1 MGQQTSAQ
9 NSYDRTAP
17 NEKQQVISN
26 AEILKVFNH
35 KALEQFTVVEL
46 VAFKSSINNKE
57 LSDPIQDEELTRWLH
72 LPYENLALRETFYNF
87 IRVLS
92 NFPLMK
98 DSFENVTGIGLLK
111 AIALINHD
119 RCKKYVGL
127 KNYNQLKLLF
137 IALSLKKTIKEE
149 SGTPSSSSSE
159 EVHNN
164 ANIVKN
170 YNSIDFEELTIPA
183 ESLLQFFTFLLLL
196 SKHCSTNNCQFPS
209 KDVFEDW
216 GLYKN
221 AAMNFLRSMD
231 SDIVSHPESHYITY
245 QQFTKTITT
254 IIPNIFQPLEKLV
267 EHMLYQ
273 DSDLVPLSTDHECSL
288 THSKSTT
295 QVLLTQLATALPK
308 EMEFSKLQKL
318 YVGRE
323 SGFSMRSLQ
332 AKVFKWMAPTIL
344 LVIGKPILNDNEYCT
359 KNPRYRKFLQEYPK
373 LKDDDQNLGELH
385 LQKNKAIFAVY
396 ITEPW
401 KITNKEYF
409 GGSGTTIVQLSPRQ
423 DIFKASKNDVVYFN
437 TIGGGIGIGNKQPKI
452 KTATKSYA
460 PGNVSLTLD
469 NTLEFAAFRHIGYGG
484 ALSPGLLLTK
494 SHIEDKSFE
503 IRLLVQEV
511 EVWGCGGEKEL
522 EEQHKKWAWEEAEA
536 KRRQQI
542 NLRSMG
548 EDRALLEMAGIIGQA
563 QSGGSM

>member
-9 NSYDRTAP
+9 NNHGRSAS
-17 NEKQQVISN
+17 NEKRQVSSN
-26 AEILKVFNH
+26 ADIIKIFNH

-46 VAFKSSINNKE
+46 IAFKSKINNKE
-57 LSDPIQDEELTRWLH
+57 LSAAILDEELTRWLH

-92 NFPLMK
+92 NFPIMK
-98 DSFENVTGIGLLK
+98 DSFENVTGTGLLK

-119 RCKKYVGL
+119 RCKRYVGS
-127 KNYNQLKLLF
+127 KNYNQLKLFF

-149 SGTPSSSSSE
+149 AGTPSSTSSE
-159 EVHNN
+159 EIHNTDN
-164 ANIVKN
+164 AVKH
-170 YNSIDFEELTIPA
+170 YNSIDVEELTIPA
-183 ESLLQFFTFLLLL
+183 ESLLQVLAFLLLL
-196 SKHCSTNNCQFPS
+196 SKYCSTNNCQFPP
-209 KDVFEDW
+209 KAVFEEW
-216 GLYKN
+216 SLYKN
-221 AAMNFLRSMD
+221 AAMSFLRSMD
-231 SDIVSHPESHYITY
+231 SDIASHPESHYITY
-245 QQFTKTITT
+245 EQFTKTITT
-254 IIPNIFQPLEKLV
+254 IIPNIFQPLERLV

-273 DSDLVPLSTDHECSL
+273 ECDLVPRLEESVCNL
-288 THSKSTT
+288 THSKSLT
-295 QVLLTQLATALPK
+295 QVLLTQLATAIPK

-318 YVGRE
+318 YIGRE

-373 LKDDDQNLGELH
+373 LKDDDQNLSDLH

-396 ITEPW
+396 IAEPW

-409 GGSGTTIVQLSPRQ
+409 GGPGTTIVQLSPRQ

-437 TIGGGIGIGNKQPKI
+437 TIGGGIGIGNKQPNI

-469 NTLEFAAFRHIGYGG
+469 NTLEFATFRHIGYGG

-494 SHIEDKSFE
+494 SHMEDRSFE

-511 EVWGCGGEKEL
+511 QVWGCGGEKEL
-522 EEQHKKWAWEEAEA
+522 EEQHKKWEWEEAEA

>member
-9 NSYDRTAP
+9 NNYGRTAS
-17 NEKQQVISN
+17 NEKRQLSSN
-26 AEILKVFNH
+26 ADIIKIFNH

-46 VAFKSSINNKE
+46 IAFKSKINSKE
-57 LSDPIQDEELTRWLH
+57 LSAAILDEELTRWLH

-98 DSFENVTGIGLLK
+98 DSFENVTGTGLLK

-119 RCKKYVGL
+119 RCKRYVGS
-127 KNYNQLKLLF
+127 KNYDQLKLFF

-149 SGTPSSSSSE
+149 SGTPSSTSSE
-159 EVHNN
+159 ELHNMDN
-164 ANIVKN
+164 AIKN
-170 YNSIDFEELTIPA
+170 YNSIDVEELTIPA
-183 ESLLQFFTFLLLL
+183 ESLLQVLAFLLLL
-196 SKHCSTNNCQFPS
+196 SKYCSTNNCQFPP
-209 KDVFEDW
+209 KAVFEEW

-221 AAMNFLRSMD
+221 AAMRFLRSMD
-231 SDIVSHPESHYITY
+231 SDIASHPESHYITY
-245 QQFTKTITT
+245 QQFTKTIKT
-254 IIPNIFQPLEKLV
+254 IIPNIFQPLERLV

-273 DSDLVPLSTDHECSL
+273 ECDLVPHLEESVCNL
-288 THSKSTT
+288 THSKSLT
-295 QVLLTQLATALPK
+295 QVLLTQLATAIPK

-373 LKDDDQNLGELH
+373 LKDDDQNLSDLH

-396 ITEPW
+396 IAEPW

-409 GGSGTTIVQLSPRQ
+409 GGPGTTIVQLSPRQ

-469 NTLEFAAFRHIGYGG
+469 NTLEFATFRHIGYGG

-494 SHIEDKSFE
+494 NHMEDRSFE

-511 EVWGCGGEKEL
+511 EVWGCGGEREL
-522 EEQHKKWAWEEAEA
+522 EEQHKKWEWEEAEA